1 MPMTEIQLDS
11 ALIFDTDLYD
21 ANLSMTEI
29 RPGKSLDVQA
39 AFSLRNSSSNV
50 EIEIYEFLGDSDNVI
65 SETFSI

>member
-1 MPMTEIQLDS
+1 MTEIQLDS

-21 ANLSMTEI
+21 ANLLMTKI